1 MNTRPNV
8 FVYFDSRRFLRDA
21 QQEIK
26 ARRKAFTLEFLGA
39 QVGLKSKGHVSLIL
53 SGEKNIPDEKIPL
66 FAKALELDERET
78 VFFSHLVRFNQAA
91 THRERKLHL
100 DRMVAQMRIA
110 DRKLVPRQYALCE
123 TWWHPVVHEVLRI
136 KEIKDDWAGL
146 AQTLRPTITPEQAQE
161 SVQLLEEIGL
171 VKKDSNGAW
180 KPTDVVVTFGEGWKS
195 VVVREFQRNSIELA
209 QAAIERFPVAERDIS
224 MVTISVGPDSFQEL
238 KEKLTLFRREALA
251 LARSEKHPDRVCH
264 LNLSLF
270 PVTGARA

>member
-1 MNTRPNV
+1 MSTRPNV
-8 FVYFDSRRFLRDA
+8 FAYFDSRRFLRDA

-26 ARRKAFTLEFLGA
+26 TRRKAFTLEFLGT

-66 FAKALELDERET
+66 FAKALELDEREA
-78 VFFSHLVRFNQAA
+78 VFFSHLVKFNQAA
-91 THRERKLHL
+91 THRERKQHL

-123 TWWHPVVHEVLRI
+123 TWWHPVIHEVLRI
-136 KEIKDDWAGL
+136 KDVKDDWADLG
-146 AQTLRPTITPEQAQE
+146 ATLRPTITPEQAKE

-171 VKKDSNGAW
+171 VKKDSNGFW

-195 VVVREFQRNSIELA
+195 VAVREFQRNSIEMA
-209 QAAIERFPVAERDIS
+209 QGAIDRFPVCERDIS
-224 MVTISVGPDSFQEL
+224 MVTISVGRESFEEL
-238 KEKLTLFRREALA
+238 KERLTLFRREALA
-251 LARSEKHPDRVCH
+251 LARNDKTPDRVCH

-270 PVTGARA
+270 PVSGTSA